1 MVARINE
8 VNSKKSGQ
16 PSNVLKTREKD
27 WNCHFCEALG
37 SRTRT
42 KAVGDRFL
50 LNKRKKKSM
59 NHLQAGQIWR

>member
-42 KAVGDRFL
+42 KCYISIFR
-50 LNKRKKKSM
+50 LNRRTSLVPLWPSSR
-59 NHLQAGQIWR
+59 NRLP